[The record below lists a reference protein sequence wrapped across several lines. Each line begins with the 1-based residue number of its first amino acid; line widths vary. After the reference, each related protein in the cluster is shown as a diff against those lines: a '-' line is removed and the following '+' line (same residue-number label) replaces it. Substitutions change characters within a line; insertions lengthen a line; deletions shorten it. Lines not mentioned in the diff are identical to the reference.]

1 FWPVAIRVEVKNR
14 RGVLATVAAAMS
26 EMEANIDTVSIDERD
41 GQDTAMD
48 FVIEVHNRVHLARI
62 IRRIRS
68 QEAVVRINRKR
79 G

>member
-1 FWPVAIRVEVKNR
+1 D
-14 RGVLATVAAAMS
+14 
-26 EMEANIDTVSIDERD
+26 ANIDTVSIDERD

-48 FVIEVHNRVHLARI
+48 FVIEVRDRVHLARI